1 MSKLT
6 VDQKSVYALLSD
18 KKANFLIPDY
28 QRPYTWSKDECE
40 TLWFDL
46 INFAVPEGN
55 AAKFDTE
62 SEYYLGSIYCYFP
75 EPSKK
80 ARSD

>member
-62 SEYYLGSIYCYFP
+62 SEYYLGSIVTFLNP
-75 EPSKK
+75 QKSKK
-80 ARSD
+80 